1 MKVNMKNIYSE
12 KYYQTLVL
20 SFYSLVIYLLKLI
33 SYLLRTL
40 IEPIVLFSF
49 VLFLL
54 SFFVKQ
60 MIAITEIIAII
71 GIITIRAIAPAPNVL
86 SFFFKIIPGF
96 NISFQLYVT
105 F

>member
-86 SFFFKIIPGF
+86 SLFLK
-96 NISFQLYVT
+96 
-105 F
+105 